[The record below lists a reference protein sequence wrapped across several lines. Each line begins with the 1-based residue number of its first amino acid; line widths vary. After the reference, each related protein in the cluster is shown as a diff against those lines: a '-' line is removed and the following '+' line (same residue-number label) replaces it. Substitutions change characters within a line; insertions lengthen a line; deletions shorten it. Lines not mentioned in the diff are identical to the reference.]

1 MFKGF
6 PFLEKLFDH
15 FHTLACGFCQQEV
28 YVVKISDDS
37 CKSCRSQMV
46 KTSNEMVK
54 IAKNMDKIAQI
65 FFLKKN

>member
-15 FHTLACGFCQQEV
+15 FHTLTCGFCQQEEV

-37 CKSCRSQMV
+37 CKSCRS
-46 KTSNEMVK
+46 
-54 IAKNMDKIAQI
+54 
-65 FFLKKN
+65 